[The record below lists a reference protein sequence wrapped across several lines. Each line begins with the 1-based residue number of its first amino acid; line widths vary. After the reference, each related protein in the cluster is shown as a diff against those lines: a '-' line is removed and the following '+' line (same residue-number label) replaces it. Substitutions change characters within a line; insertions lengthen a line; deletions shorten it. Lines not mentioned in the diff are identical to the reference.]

1 MKGPT
6 RNIEKICFVMVH
18 HELNDD
24 PGVLAEVLEA
34 DDPHDVGGVLGVR
47 LLAEL
52 VGQDQASRSLGE
64 SLALVL
70 PGLDKH

>member
-34 DDPHDVGGVLGVR
+34 DDSHDVGGVLGVG

-52 VGQDQASRSLGE
+52 VGQHEAGGGLKVSTYSRDGLQSL
-64 SLALVL
+64 
-70 PGLDKH
+70 

>member
-34 DDPHDVGGVLGVR
+34 DDSHDVGGVLGV
-47 LLAEL
+47 
-52 VGQDQASRSLGE
+52 G
-64 SLALVL
+64 
-70 PGLDKH
+70 